1 MIARH
6 SRLSPLSFKMS
17 HGSNNS
23 GYDVKEVLCLL
34 ERVAVPWGRGEN
46 IRGRKGSIQ
55 STWVLTSL

>member
-23 GYDVKEVLCLL
+23 GYDVKEVCAYLKG
-34 ERVAVPWGRGEN
+34 EVAVPWGRGEN

-55 STWVLTSL
+55 VLGS